1 MATIFS
7 KIVNG
12 EIPSYKVAEDDYFF
26 AFLDIHPLA
35 KGHTLIVTKTE
46 IDYLFDLNDELYKKM
61 LVFSKRLA
69 KSLEKVIDCQRVG
82 MAVVGLEIPHAHIH
96 LIPLNSMDD
105 MDFKRQPLQLS
116 KEEFVGIAAQINQA
130 FEELA

>member
-7 KIVNG
+7 KIVDG
-12 EIPSYKVAEDDYFF
+12 EIPSYKVAEDNDFF

-46 IDYLFDLNDELYKKM
+46 IDYVFDLNDELYKNM
-61 LVFSKRLA
+61 LIFSKRLA
-69 KSLEKVIDCQRVG
+69 KSIEKVIDCQKIG
-82 MAVVGLEIPHAHIH
+82 MAIVGLEIPHAHIH

-105 MDFKRQPLQLS
+105 MDFKRQPLQPS
-116 KEEFVGIAAQINQA
+116 KEEFIGIAAQINKV